1 MGYSHIPRQF
11 ADPINAFYFS
21 TFNPWLNLHRP
32 CLYATESMNAKGK
45 ITKRYLHED
54 MRTPLAKLM
63 ELAADGRVKMKE
75 GVSLASLYAKALSQ
89 TDLAAAQKMQ
99 VANAA
104 LFASFE
110 TKRAQ
115 PKQA

>member
-1 MGYSHIPRQF
+1 
-11 ADPINAFYFS
+11 
-21 TFNPWLNLHRP
+21 
-32 CLYATESMNAKGK
+32 
-45 ITKRYLHED
+45 
-54 MRTPLAKLM
+54 M
-63 ELAADGRVKMKE
+63 EPAADSRVRMKE

-89 TDLAAAQKMQ
+89 TDLAAAQEMQ
-99 VANAA
+99 VAKSA